1 MKDFV
6 ELHKSLSA
14 VAKEQNCTE
23 SHLQRAV
30 SRHTLPET
38 ASFANLEAIRA
49 AADVPCF
56 VGTSAKELSVSAHFE
71 AHTNLP
77 ADDDDSELRLPAKK
91 RRRSMGTEEQAERVA
106 EARMRLLKSMPDLP
120 HAELDIAEMALT
132 KLVNQLRG
140 SEGEVCVQSYALLGK
155 KLAKEDPRPRV
166 VIAVRL
172 HAGVAMSVDRLKEA
186 LGSCWADGL
195 LTTLRTLH
203 GISEVDLPYSPEAQ
217 AALAFGNAP
226 LLMVTS
232 VATR

>member
-1 MKDFV
+1 MKDFL
-6 ELHKSLSA
+6 ERHQALSA
-14 VAKEQNCTE
+14 VAKEQNCTA
-23 SHLQRAV
+23 SNLQRAV

-56 VGTSAKELSVSAHFE
+56 VGTSAKELSVSAHFD

-77 ADDDDSELRLPAKK
+77 ADDDCELRLPAKK
-91 RRRSMGTEEQAERVA
+91 RRRSMEAEEQAERVA

-120 HAELDIAEMALT
+120 HAELDIAERALT

-140 SEGEVCVQSYALLGK
+140 SEGEICVQSYALLAK

-172 HAGVAMSVDRLKEA
+172 HAGVAMSVDRLKEV